1 MQYFAV
7 ENKIDSD
14 IIIVTFQVTPEILRE
29 LRNSRN
35 RGEKEGDVLMST
47 DILLYDMKVY

>member
-35 RGEKEGDVLMST
+35 RGEKEGDILMS
-47 DILLYDMKVY
+47 IVYLFFLWKKQ